1 MNKSYTT
8 PGERGVATRLVRA
21 AINAGYTVSV
31 SDGEE
36 WTVKRSDSEAVILP
50 ALATTGYDTLRF
62 RNSAG
67 EHVGSADL
75 VWGNDPSGEELIADH
90 TDNAATTALYN
101 AAQR

>member
-1 MNKSYTT
+1 MNKDYTT
-8 PGERGVATRLVRA
+8 AGERGVATRLVRA
-21 AINAGYTVSV
+21 ALHAGYTVSV

-67 EHVGSADL
+67 EHIGSAYL
-75 VWGNDPSGEELIADH
+75 VWGNEESGECLIADH
-90 TDNAATTALYN
+90 TDTDAMEALYQ

>member
-1 MNKSYTT
+1 MNKEYTT
-8 PGERGVATRLVRA
+8 SGERGVATRLVRA
-21 AINAGYTVSV
+21 ALNAGYTVSV

-62 RNSAG
+62 RNNAG
-67 EHVGSADL
+67 EHVGSAYL
-75 VWGNDPSGEELIADH
+75 VWGNEESGECLIADH
-90 TDNAATTALYN
+90 TDNDAIEALYN

>member
-1 MNKSYTT
+1 MHKEHAT

-21 AINAGYTVSV
+21 AINAGFTVSV
-31 SDGEE
+31 YDGEE

-67 EHVGSADL
+67 EHIGSAYLIWD
-75 VWGNDPSGEELIADH
+75 NDPSGEELIADH
-90 TDNAATTALYN
+90 TDNDAMEALYQ

>member
-1 MNKSYTT
+1 M
-8 PGERGVATRLVRA
+8 RA
-21 AINAGYTVSV
+21 ALNAGYTVSV

-62 RNSAG
+62 RHSAG
-67 EHVGSADL
+67 EHVGSAYL
-75 VWGNDPSGEELIADH
+75 VWGNEESGECLIADH
-90 TDNAATTALYN
+90 TDNDAMEALYQ

>member
-67 EHVGSADL
+67 EHVGSAFL
-75 VWGNDPSGEELIADH
+75 VWGNDETGEELIADY
-90 TDNAATTALYN
+90 TDKPEIEALAN

>member
-1 MNKSYTT
+1 MNKDYTT
-8 PGERGVATRLVRA
+8 AGERGVATRLVRA
-21 AINAGYTVSV
+21 ALHAGYTVSV

-67 EHVGSADL
+67 EPVGSAYL
-75 VWGNDPSGEELIADH
+75 VWGNEESGECLIADH
-90 TDNAATTALYN
+90 TDNDAMEALYQ

>member
-1 MNKSYTT
+1 MNKDYTT
-8 PGERGVATRLVRA
+8 AGERGVATRLVRA
-21 AINAGYTVSV
+21 ALHAGYTVSV

-67 EHVGSADL
+67 EHIGSAYL
-75 VWGNDPSGEELIADH
+75 VWGNEESGECLIADH
-90 TDNAATTALYN
+90 TDNDAMEALYQ

>member
-1 MNKSYTT
+1 MNKDYTT
-8 PGERGVATRLVRA
+8 AGERGVATRLVRA
-21 AINAGYTVSV
+21 AIKAGFTVSV

-67 EHVGSADL
+67 EHVGSAYL
-75 VWGNDPSGEELIADH
+75 VWGNEESGECLIADH
-90 TDNAATTALYN
+90 TDNDAIEALYN

>member
-1 MNKSYTT
+1 MNKEYTT
-8 PGERGVATRLVRA
+8 SGERGVATRLVRA
-21 AINAGYTVSV
+21 ALNAGYTVSV

-67 EHVGSADL
+67 DYVGSAYL
-75 VWGNDPSGEELIADH
+75 VWGNEESGECLIADH
-90 TDNAATTALYN
+90 TDNDAIEALYN

>member
-1 MNKSYTT
+1 MNKDYTT

-21 AINAGYTVSV
+21 ALRAGYTVSV

-67 EHVGSADL
+67 EHIGSAYL
-75 VWGNDPSGEELIADH
+75 VWGNEESGECLIADH
-90 TDNAATTALYN
+90 TDNDAMEALYQ

>member
-1 MNKSYTT
+1 MHKEHTT

-21 AINAGYTVSV
+21 AINAGFTVSV
-31 SDGEE
+31 YDGEE

-67 EHVGSADL
+67 EHVGSAYLD
-75 VWGNDPSGEELIADH
+75 WGNEESGECLIADH
-90 TDNAATTALYN
+90 TDNDAMEALYQ